1 MSGEREAPG
10 TVLRPASAGVCGI
23 SAGPDGGNMGWSC
36 VAPLVIPGQTRLAER
51 HCWHVA
57 GAAERSALEVD
68 QS

>member
-10 TVLRPASAGVCGI
+10 TVPRPASEGVCGI
-23 SAGPDGGNMGWSC
+23 SAGPDGGIWGGAVSR
-36 VAPLVIPGQTRLAER
+36 PSFIPGQTRLAER